1 MDTIILKSDI
11 ITVTKINRKT
21 KAKMFENLKVG
32 DKIEFSVPIKHAGS
46 NRGTYATYIGVR
58 NVETREETSIS
69 FNQLPTVLR
78 AFEFEGGN
86 KE

>member
-1 MDTIILKSDI
+1 MLDTISLKSDI
-11 ITVTKINRKT
+11 ITVTKILRKT

-58 NVETREETSIS
+58 NVETGEETSSS
-69 FNQLPTVLR
+69 FNQLPTILH
-78 AFEFEGGN
+78 AFEFE
-86 KE
+86 